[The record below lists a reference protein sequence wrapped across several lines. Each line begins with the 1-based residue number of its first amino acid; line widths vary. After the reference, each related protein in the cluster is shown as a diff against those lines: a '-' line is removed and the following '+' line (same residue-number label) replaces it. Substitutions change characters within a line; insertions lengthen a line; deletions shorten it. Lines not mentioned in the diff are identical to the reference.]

1 MSLIGVTDLD
11 YYIIQLCDLKSILN
25 LLVLNWNS
33 YDFITS
39 LVFYEQLQ
47 KVKGS
52 SNKRRAIFK
61 NGYLNLIRILFNDIN
76 IKYSKS
82 EIYWASANRHIN
94 VLEWFKN
101 SGIKL
106 KYSNRAID
114 RASQN
119 GHINVLEWFKN
130 NNLN

>member
-25 LLVLNWNS
+25 LLALNWNS

-52 SNKRRAIFK
+52 SNKRKAIFE
-61 NGYLNLIRILFNDIN
+61 NGYLNLIRILFNNVN

-82 EIYWASANRHIN
+82 EINWAS
-94 VLEWFKN
+94 E
-101 SGIKL
+101 
-106 KYSNRAID
+106 
-114 RASQN
+114 N

-130 NNLN
+130 SDLEFKYSNWASQNGHINVLKWFKNNNFN